1 LSPTGIGCARAEEL
15 LSDDREGTLDAL
27 LRADLEAHLASC
39 PECRALRSALGE
51 VVETLRNPPE
61 LAPPTGLAD
70 RVAAAVARERD
81 SPAARVPRRRFLRM
95 QAVAAALAIA
105 GSTTL
110 FASRGPVLQQ
120 GARLMKGA
128 SNAGVYLLERKDR
141 LMEDVRILRVVVS
154 AAFEGRVDR
163 VNDRVED
170 YRRLLER
177 RRSGSAPEQKKSEG
191 SLLVPGPVEAASA
204 GELCANPQLSKLV
217 NTDG

>member
-1 LSPTGIGCARAEEL
+1 MSPAIDCARAEEL
-15 LSDDREGTLDAL
+15 LSDHCEGTLDAL
-27 LRADLEAHLASC
+27 LRADLEAHLAGC
-39 PECRALRSALGE
+39 AACRALRSALGD
-51 VVETLRNPPE
+51 VVEALKHPPE
-61 LAPPTGLAD
+61 LAPPTGLAE
-70 RVAAAVARERD
+70 RVAAAVARDRAA
-81 SPAARVPRRRFLRM
+81 PAARVPRRRFLRI
-95 QAVAAALAIA
+95 QAVAATVAIA
-105 GSTTL
+105 GSTAL
-110 FASRGPVLQQ
+110 FASRGPVLRQ
-120 GARLMKGA
+120 GARLAKSA

-191 SLLVPGPVEAASA
+191 RRRAPSPVQAADG
-204 GELCANPQLSKLV
+204 GELCANPRLSKLV